1 MPQGAR
7 RSLASRRMLQKAAP
21 GPARTRASPR
31 QARGRLFEAASRRLS
46 EGVGMKCAELQNRDI
61 GTGHQIK
68 AIYERPTFACVK
80 QKWSLMWSAMA
91 NSIAD
96 AGGPL

>member
-1 MPQGAR
+1 
-7 RSLASRRMLQKAAP
+7 
-21 GPARTRASPR
+21 
-31 QARGRLFEAASRRLS
+31 
-46 EGVGMKCAELQNRDI
+46 MKCAELQNRDI

-80 QKWSLMWSAMA
+80 EKWSLLWSAMA

>member
-1 MPQGAR
+1 
-7 RSLASRRMLQKAAP
+7 
-21 GPARTRASPR
+21 
-31 QARGRLFEAASRRLS
+31 
-46 EGVGMKCAELQNRDI
+46 MKCAELQNRDI

-80 QKWSLMWSAMA
+80 EKWSLLWSAMA

-96 AGGPL
+96 AGGRSSGYERIEEVVENRRRAG